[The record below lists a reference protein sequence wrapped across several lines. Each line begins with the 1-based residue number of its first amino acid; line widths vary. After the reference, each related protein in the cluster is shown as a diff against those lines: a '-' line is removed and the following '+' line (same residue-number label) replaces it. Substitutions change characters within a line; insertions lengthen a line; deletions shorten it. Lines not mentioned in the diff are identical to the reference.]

1 MTLYL
6 VKWVDGTSALISA
19 ADEEDLVEL
28 LDELADPGAASWQEY
43 EGPVWLEFPRIDAGL
58 PDGDVDPFQ
67 LEVGAATVAET
78 DCGGEFERALV
89 DALHPNVAGLRER
102 AISEARS
109 ITRAEL
115 TAAVEA
121 DLGCEL
127 PGSQFR
133 PPPGPAH

>member
-1 MTLYL
+1 MQLYL

-19 ADEEDLVEL
+19 ADEAELIEL
-28 LDELADPGAASWQEY
+28 LDELADPGAASWQVY
-43 EGPVWLEFPRIDAGL
+43 DGPVWLEFPRIDAGL

-78 DCGGEFERALV
+78 DCGGAFERALV
-89 DALHPNVAGLRER
+89 DALHPNVAALRER
-102 AISEARS
+102 AITEERS

-127 PGSQFR
+127 PGSPFR